1 MPRENSI
8 SDEGR
13 SLTPDLE
20 EAEGLQR
27 SFSRPRSQ
35 LALGRRSVLSRTNAS
50 VTHPTSAWAHL
61 LPKEKFK
68 AAVRRII
75 SIRRGITFG
84 TTNGPAG
91 DEPGVDPRRSSAEA
105 SYGHLNVPC
114 EIEIIDYSAIR
125 FASKKYTN
133 EEFVNLMNVESSEP
147 VPRPPWV
154 KVRWINIGGISW
166 DVLKALAIKYSA
178 SVSIL

>member
-27 SFSRPRSQ
+27 SVSRPRS
-35 LALGRRSVLSRTNAS
+35 LALGRRSVRSRNNAS
-50 VTHPTSAWAHL
+50 VIHPTSAWAHL
-61 LPKEKFK
+61 SPKEKFK

-84 TTNGPAG
+84 STIGPAG
-91 DEPGVDPRRSSAEA
+91 DEPGIDPRRPSAEA
-105 SYGHLNVPC
+105 SYGHINVPC
-114 EIEIIDYSAIR
+114 EIEIMDYSAVR
-125 FASKKYTN
+125 FTSKRYTN
-133 EEFVNLMNVESSEP
+133 EEFVNFMNVESSEP
-147 VPRPPWV
+147 VPRAPWV

-178 SVSIL
+178 FVSIL